1 VNLLVLELNIEG
13 RNLSFELRPGQ
24 KLRFGRSKAADL
36 LLESRSV
43 SSLHLEFEWSG
54 TIVILR
60 DLDSRFG
67 SFIEDEKERFR
78 ERQFTPLDT
87 KLKVKIG
94 KIKVDFTW
102 RAEQLPLEKTEVLEE
117 NATRTKTQKNATLRY
132 NHIDQKPTE
141 THRTNLVAKT
151 ISAGQWSFSV
161 LSLMLAL
168 FLKIFF
174 WSRVLSPLNNLDPF
188 MMISGASLDLLFFHR
203 LRLDQ
208 FFILIV
214 ILLIIPCLG
223 LRYFSK
229 KRLPVYLDWSFF
241 LSKKLSRVFCYFLLI
256 LSIFWPSISALLN
269 GNLAVSKLS
278 KVQEFYS
285 LYKSG
290 ELKNISS
297 DRWNLFAEELVGS
310 SFVFGQ
316 YFNFR
321 VEKVRS
327 ECARQDVGDW
337 EKQKLC
343 VALFFAAA
351 IETTGQIKP
360 AYLFEMAN
368 RIALI
373 AAIDGMIRVLRQ
385 EGKSMDSLT
394 LYFETLGNMG
404 LNNEKDEL
412 LVLLRNQNLSD
423 EKLLS
428 SLFVLRSELDTRLMA
443 RQVERSIPEFM
454 RLKAIDLLN
463 IGF

>member
-1 VNLLVLELNIEG
+1 MNLLVLELDIEG

-36 LLESRSV
+36 FLESRSV
-43 SSLHLEFEWSG
+43 SSLHLEFEWTG

-67 SFIEDEKERFR
+67 SFIEDEKVKFR

-87 KLKVKIG
+87 KIKVKIG
-94 KIKVDFTW
+94 KVKIDFSW

-117 NATRTKTQKNATLRY
+117 KSSRTKTQKNPTLRY

-141 THRTNLVAKT
+141 IHHTKLVAKS
-151 ISAGQWSFSV
+151 ISSGPWSFSV
-161 LSLMLAL
+161 LSLALAL
-168 FLKIFF
+168 FLKMLF
-174 WSRVLSPLNNLDPF
+174 WPRILSPLNNLDPF
-188 MMISGASLDLLFFHR
+188 MMISGASVDLLFFHR

-208 FFILIV
+208 FLILIV
-214 ILLIIPCLG
+214 ILLIIPWVA
-223 LRYFSK
+223 LRYFNK
-229 KRLPVYLDWSFF
+229 KNLPEYLDWSFF
-241 LSKKLSRVFCYFLLI
+241 LSKKMCRVFCYLFLL
-256 LSIFWPSISALLN
+256 LSILWPSFSALIN
-269 GNLAVSKLS
+269 GNLTFSKLFR
-278 KVQEFYS
+278 VQEFYS
-285 LYKSG
+285 LYKSAS
-290 ELKNISS
+290 LKDIST
-297 DRWNLFAEELVGS
+297 DRWNVFADELVGS

-327 ECARQDVGDW
+327 ECARQDVSDW

-373 AAIDGMIRVLRQ
+373 AAIDGIIRVLRQ
-385 EGKSMDSLT
+385 EGKSMDSLS

-412 LVLLRNQNLSD
+412 LVLLRNQSISD
-423 EKLLS
+423 DKLLS
-428 SLFVLRSELDTRLMA
+428 SLFILRSELDTRLMA

-454 RLKAIDLLN
+454 RLKATDLLN